1 MDDHIPDRIEALGDR
16 RSQGLAIADAALN
29 DIVDLLPVALAAGM
43 TKDEVAELAGVSRQT
58 LDGVARRRR
67 KDPEF
72 HERMRKQLDDIK
84 GVLDQLSSSSP
95 SKPAA

>member
-1 MDDHIPDRIEALGDR
+1 MNDDIPDRIESLGDR

-43 TKDEVAELAGVSRQT
+43 TKDEVAQLAGVSRQT

-84 GVLDQLSSSSP
+84 DVLDQLSGDRP